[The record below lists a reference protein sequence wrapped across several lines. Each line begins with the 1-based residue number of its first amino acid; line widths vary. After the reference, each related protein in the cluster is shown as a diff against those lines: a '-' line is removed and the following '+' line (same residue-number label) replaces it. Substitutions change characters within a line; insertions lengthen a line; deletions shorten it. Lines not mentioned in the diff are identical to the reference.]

1 MQLRQSFLIFAGAA
15 LLSCVPAL
23 AGESAAPAANDA
35 PPAESEKNENA
46 VPANA
51 GEDESE
57 AKTGK
62 AVRVTAAKHEMEMA
76 DVPMSVSVIE
86 GDAVTKSAAATVA
99 DVLSD
104 VPGVQIESTG
114 SAGFKQI
121 NIRGE
126 SNQRVL
132 VLVDGQKISETKGM
146 NGAPL
151 LISVQDIERAEVI
164 KGPASVLYGSE
175 AIGGVVNIITKKSGE
190 EGAHGSA
197 GVRGD
202 TGTRGLDQFYDLN
215 ARYGAF
221 SARVSWSDED
231 HGDVES
237 PDGRV
242 ADTSWRFQNAGAFL
256 AYDVSEKAKL
266 GAKFESF
273 RGRSE
278 VYTGDADIR
287 MSLPDWDREK
297 AALFLEVKDVSDT
310 FVRFRLD
317 AYAQKTDKR
326 FLQDITTRQA
336 AGPMNVDVNVNSD
349 RDNAHYS
356 YGAEAQADFAFGE
369 EHYLIVGAQVDYV
382 KLDSDEATTVYG
394 TMRNAMSG
402 TTSVMAD
409 QTTFNRY
416 RADVLTAAV
425 FAQDEWNFAEGW
437 ELVLGARGTYV
448 RNELNRK
455 RSRLVN
461 RKAGTETLS
470 EDPGE
475 SDEDANATFSVSLV
489 NSQLED
495 WTFRATVAQ
504 GYRYAS
510 VNELYIGSAMAGS
523 VTHANPDL
531 DPEKSV
537 SCELGARYERGGARL
552 DATLFCTDSRDY
564 IGTRTEGDSATGDE
578 VWFVNYDSAKSFG
591 AELAASWEL
600 GLGKDSTLTPYAV
613 ATFLRRRFEN
623 ESGATYDTGQPE
635 LFGKLGVRGAYSE
648 SNRDWWAD
656 LNVRA
661 SSASKERIEN
671 SDGSFSTDRTAG
683 WATFNFSF
691 GVDVTPERRNPYF
704 SKLTLAFGVDN
715 IADTRYEL
723 PNLSYA
729 QPGRSW
735 WVSLKYDF

>member
-1 MQLRQSFLIFAGAA
+1 MQLRQSFLIFAGAVM
-15 LLSCVPAL
+15 LSCVPAL
-23 AGESAAPAANDA
+23 ADDAA
-35 PPAESEKNENA
+35 PAESETNENA
-46 VPANA
+46 VPAPEEGVA
-51 GEDESE
+51 EPEM
-57 AKTGK
+57 KTGK

-76 DVPMSVSVIE
+76 DVPMSVSVVE

-99 DVLSD
+99 DLLED
-104 VPGVQIESTG
+104 VPGVQVESTG
-114 SAGFKQI
+114 SAGFKQV

-190 EGAHGSA
+190 EGVHGSA

-202 TGTRGLDQFYDLN
+202 TGTRGLDQYYDLN
-215 ARYGAF
+215 ARYGDF

-231 HGDVES
+231 HGDIES

-242 ADTSWRFQNAGAFL
+242 KNTDWRFQNASAYL
-256 AYDVSEKAKL
+256 AYDVSKKATL

-273 RGRSE
+273 RGRSN
-278 VYTGDADIR
+278 VYTGSEDIR

-310 FVRFRLD
+310 FVKFRLD
-317 AYAQKTDKR
+317 AYAQKTEKR
-326 FLQDITTRQA
+326 FLQDITTRQT
-336 AGPMNVDVNVNSD
+336 AGPMNVNVNVDAD
-349 RDNAHYS
+349 RLNTHYS

-369 EHYLIVGAQVDYV
+369 EHYLIVGAQLDYV
-382 KLDSDEATTVYG
+382 KLDSDEATTTYG
-394 TMRNAMSG
+394 TMTNAMSG
-402 TTSVMAD
+402 TTSIMAD

-416 RADVLTAAV
+416 KADVLTAAL

-448 RNELNRK
+448 KNELDRK

-461 RKAGTETLS
+461 RRRGTDTTTD
-470 EDPGE
+470 DPSA
-475 SDEDANATFSVSLV
+475 SDEDANATFSASLV

-510 VNELYIGSAMAGS
+510 VNELYVGSAMASS

-537 SCELGARYERGGARL
+537 SYELGARYERGGAKL
-552 DATLFCTDSRDY
+552 DATLFYTDSRDY
-564 IGTRTEGDSATGDE
+564 IGTRTTGTGTGDE

-591 AELAASWEL
+591 AELAASWAFEL
-600 GLGKDSTLTPYAV
+600 GRDATLTPYAV
-613 ATFLRRRFEN
+613 ATFLRRRFES
-623 ESGATYDTGQPE
+623 ESGSTYNTGQPE

-656 LNVRA
+656 FNMRA
-661 SSASKERIEN
+661 NSASKENVEN
-671 SDGSFSTDRTAG
+671 SDGSVSVERTAG

-691 GVDVTPERRNPYF
+691 GVDITPERRNPYF
-704 SKLTLAFGVDN
+704 SKLTLALGVDN

-729 QPGRSW
+729 QPGRSY
-735 WVSLKYDF
+735 WVSLKYEF